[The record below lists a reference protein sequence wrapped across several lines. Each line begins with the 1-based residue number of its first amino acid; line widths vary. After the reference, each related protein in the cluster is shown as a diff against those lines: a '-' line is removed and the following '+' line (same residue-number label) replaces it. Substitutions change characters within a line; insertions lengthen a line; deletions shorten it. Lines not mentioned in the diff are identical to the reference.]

1 MAIIVDNSLDKLK
14 NNYINQRKDKIV
26 KRRAYKKGGDEHI
39 QILNGLMRYSDRG
52 FPYVCMYN
60 DLVYLFYLEYSFP
73 NSTNDIFRVLKRTL
87 TFKMLS
93 DAIKWD
99 PPCGEGILE
108 QYELDEDFKKVYQ
121 IEYLKHR
128 SAFRKVTLTNLYQF
142 LDVFLPINY
151 FSEEEIGALCLF
163 IDTEVI
169 YENKFEQYE
178 YKQFNEE
185 TLERVKTED
194 NTCPSTI
201 KIIKK
206 KEENFENMCILK
218 EKYEKNLQ
226 EFVKNIDL
234 KFETSFVEVNLLD
247 NNNSSKIIIPDKK
260 FVKKPME
267 VLSVNIEYEDK
278 IFIELQNKF
287 RLKLFTLSDSY
298 KKLNKKTSC
307 VTRQEWTNTL
317 NRLLLRKK
325 LTMITKIMFGKPK
338 NYYSIIKK

>member
-26 KRRAYKKGGDEHI
+26 RRRIYKKGGDEHI